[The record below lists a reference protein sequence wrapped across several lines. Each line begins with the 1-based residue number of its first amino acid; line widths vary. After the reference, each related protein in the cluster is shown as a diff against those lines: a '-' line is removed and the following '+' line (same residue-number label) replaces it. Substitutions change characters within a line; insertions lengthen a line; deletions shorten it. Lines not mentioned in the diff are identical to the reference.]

1 MIGPGLNFDVA
12 AQFQSAISG
21 LLPEI
26 GAFLL
31 LAAIVNR
38 NDLVGVVRR
47 LLPAGCHVNV
57 LSFLLDALLVAPLL
71 GMGMVLMQRSVAWA
85 WTGALDAM
93 WAEFPKW
100 LLLLVV
106 LFVGDAIGYFRHRLE
121 HCKWLWLFHEMHHSD
136 RRMTWFS
143 LYRFHPINRLTTVF
157 IDMGALLLFGFP
169 LWVIF
174 MNALLRHYYGLF
186 IHANL
191 PWTYGALGRLFVSPA
206 MHRWHH
212 VRNGEGV
219 GSNFATVFSVFDQW
233 FGTWYVPSSC
243 GAPLGVTGGG
253 HDSFLHQIFSP
264 FARLFRLRRPSGVG
278 SDAVP

>member
-100 LLLLVV
+100 LLLLVE
-106 LFVGDAIGYFRHRLE
+106 IGR
-121 HCKWLWLFHEMHHSD
+121 
-136 RRMTWFS
+136 
-143 LYRFHPINRLTTVF
+143 
-157 IDMGALLLFGFP
+157 A
-169 LWVIF
+169 
-174 MNALLRHYYGLF
+174 
-186 IHANL
+186 
-191 PWTYGALGRLFVSPA
+191 
-206 MHRWHH
+206 
-212 VRNGEGV
+212 
-219 GSNFATVFSVFDQW
+219 
-233 FGTWYVPSSC
+233 SC
-243 GAPLGVTGGG
+243 RERV
-253 HDSFLHQIFSP
+253 
-264 FARLFRLRRPSGVG
+264 
-278 SDAVP
+278 